1 MSAYST
7 GVGWYTVITTNT
19 VYRVKASSEA
29 HLRDAFT
36 QVGIPVLAVDRDA
49 DAA

>member
-1 MSAYST
+1 MNAYST
-7 GVGWYTVITTNT
+7 GVGWFTVITTST

-29 HLRDAFT
+29 HLRDAFS
-36 QVGIPVLAVDRDA
+36 QVGIPVLAVERDA